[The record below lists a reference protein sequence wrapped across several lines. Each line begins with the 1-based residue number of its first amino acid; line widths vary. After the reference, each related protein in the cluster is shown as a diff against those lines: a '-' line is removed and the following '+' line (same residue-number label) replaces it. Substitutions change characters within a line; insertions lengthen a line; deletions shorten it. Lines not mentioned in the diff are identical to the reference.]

1 MSDLT
6 FFPSQNASPDTV
18 YAMHNTQT
26 RLASDSADNI
36 LWDRY
41 TTSATPELAN
51 ALRRITFSHTNAST
65 PLHSVLEATD
75 RSISQ
80 HEQSRILVVVGRSRR
95 MAVDSHA
102 VELQKLL
109 TERNATVGSEVIK
122 TLGDIGAAY
131 VAANTNASLLVLQAT
146 AGQRSV

>member
-1 MSDLT
+1 
-6 FFPSQNASPDTV
+6 
-18 YAMHNTQT
+18 MHNTQT

-41 TTSATPELAN
+41 TTSATPELAS

-146 AGQRSV
+146 AGQRNV